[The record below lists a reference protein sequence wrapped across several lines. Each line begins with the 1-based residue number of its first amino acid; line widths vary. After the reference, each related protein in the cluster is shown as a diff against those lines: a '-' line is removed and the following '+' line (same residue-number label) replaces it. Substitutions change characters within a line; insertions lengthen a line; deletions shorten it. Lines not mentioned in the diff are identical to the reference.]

1 MLSLRVRLL
10 LLIVALVTVVAMALS
25 ILHLNTLINSMTDD
39 ALDRSRLASQ
49 QVSAFIVDQ
58 INQHSQEYETP
69 AGLDQTKA
77 LWDEIVASDRDIPAM
92 LEQMLALSPLIVE
105 INVAGQTGQI
115 LASSDPSRVG
125 APLAKLETFGRWRN
139 RPFYERFLDVMTRP
153 PDYQVTVPLGSQS
166 QPVFIVQV
174 VAYGV
179 LLRSQIM
186 PEVRWVTA
194 VSGGA
199 LLVSLLLTAVATNW
213 MLRPLKRIE
222 QTIDRIMKGSFHR
235 AERPEGMAKEF
246 AAVESKLNVL
256 GEQFRG
262 VQEEASAKQHNLDQL
277 LERMA
282 GQLDVASRLTAISR
296 ITGGVAHEIKNPL
309 NAISLRLDLLRA
321 RLGAPE
327 EELTKEI
334 DILSA
339 EVRRLDRVVKTFLDF
354 SRPVNVR
361 LVEVDLVAL
370 TREVTDLMT
379 PQGRLAGIQMS
390 FEAPPDADALWI
402 RGDADMLKQAV
413 LNLVTNALDAMK
425 SGGNLRVRVA
435 RAGDSVALE
444 IADDGPGIPP
454 ELRDKVFQLYFT
466 TKVKGSGI
474 GLAMTY
480 RAVQLHNGTI
490 DFTSEN
496 GRGTTFRLEFPGV
509 VGHA

>member
-10 LLIVALVTVVAMALS
+10 LLIVALVTVVAVALS
-25 ILHLNTLINSMTDD
+25 FLHINTLINTMSDD

-58 INQHSQEYETP
+58 INQHSVEQETP
-69 AGLDQTKA
+69 GTLEETKA
-77 LWDEIVASDRDIPAM
+77 RWAEIVASDRDIPAM
-92 LEQMLALSPLIVE
+92 LEKMLGLSPMIVE
-105 INVAGQTGQI
+105 INVAGDTGRI

-125 APLAKLETFGRWRN
+125 GELAPLETFGRWRQ

-166 QPVFIVQV
+166 QPVFTVQV

-194 VSGGA
+194 LSGGA
-199 LLVSLLLTAVATNW
+199 LLVSLLLTALASNW

-235 AERPEGMAKEF
+235 AESPAAVAKEF

-262 VQEEASAKQHNLDQL
+262 VQEEASVKQHNLDQL
-277 LERMA
+277 VERMA
-282 GQLDVASRLTAISR
+282 RQLDVASRLAAISR
-296 ITGGVAHEIKNPL
+296 ITGSVAHEIKNPL
-309 NAISLRLDLLRA
+309 NAISLRLELLRA
-321 RLGAPE
+321 QLGAPG
-327 EELTKEI
+327 EELAGEI

-354 SRPVNVR
+354 SRPVDVR
-361 LVEVDLVAL
+361 LVEVDLVGLA
-370 TREVTDLMT
+370 REVTGLMT
-379 PQGRLAGIQMS
+379 PQAKLAGVQMQ
-390 FEAPPDADALWI
+390 FEPPADADTLWI
-402 RGDADMLKQAV
+402 RGDADMLKQAI
-413 LNLVTNALDAMK
+413 LNLVTNALDAMNS
-425 SGGNLRVRVA
+425 SGHLRLGVA
-435 RAGDSVALE
+435 RAGESVALE
-444 IADDGPGIPP
+444 VADDGPGIPP

-466 TKVKGSGI
+466 TKTKGSGI

-496 GRGTTFRLEFPGV
+496 GRGTTFHLEFPAV
-509 VGHA
+509 AGHA